1 MIYVD
6 ANIIYNALVET
17 ELTDYA
23 LKALKF
29 EGKVTSWTAIN
40 EVVYT
45 LFRKM
50 AEKEGFRTIYSIK
63 EMPRDLRKGL
73 LDKAYLTV
81 ERFLLEKGIT
91 SIPEPHN
98 EYVAHQI
105 SVEYGLLPADAMIL
119 ATALSHGIDKIAT
132 LDRDF
137 KAAKG
142 IITLL
147 PKEYWGV

>member
-63 EMPRDLRKGL
+63 EMPKRP
-73 LDKAYLTV
+73 T
-81 ERFLLEKGIT
+81 EGIT
-91 SIPEPHN
+91 
-98 EYVAHQI
+98 
-105 SVEYGLLPADAMIL
+105 
-119 ATALSHGIDKIAT
+119 
-132 LDRDF
+132 
-137 KAAKG
+137 
-142 IITLL
+142 
-147 PKEYWGV
+147 